1 MAEVKHLRPLHGYQ
15 SWGWKTEKNLCLEGE
30 KREVQIVM
38 DFIGFSPQGLGVWWN
53 LLKFTQIHST
63 DTVDIRYH
71 LYTICMIFCR
81 LCEVKNASTL
91 QKALDAFTQSSM
103 DKSRKKKTSILTLL
117 ACHWGEQLR
126 GANKYQCKKCQQKV
140 DATKTCCPELERFLT
155 FDVVSYVSLEG
166 SRSSFSATSK
176 VFNPLCTTAAELPAE
191 ALRLS
196 TRSSWCLDCKNEPF
210 KMWLGYDKFGWQAAL
225 PFALQF
231 QESRHVDARLT
242 LK

>member
-15 SWGWKTEKNLCLEGE
+15 SWGWKTEKALCLEGE

-71 LYTICMIFCR
+71 VYIICIIFCR

-103 DKSRKKKTSILTLL
+103 AKSRKKS
-117 ACHWGEQLR
+117 HQSWHFWGLSLR
-126 GANKYQCKKCQQKV
+126 WTAQGCQQV
-140 DATKTCCPELERFLT
+140 SVQEMPTEGWCNQDVLPWAWEI
-155 FDVVSYVSLEG
+155 FDV
-166 SRSSFSATSK
+166 T
-176 VFNPLCTTAAELPAE
+176 
-191 ALRLS
+191 
-196 TRSSWCLDCKNEPF
+196 
-210 KMWLGYDKFGWQAAL
+210 
-225 PFALQF
+225 
-231 QESRHVDARLT
+231 
-242 LK
+242 

>member
-1 MAEVKHLRPLHGYQ
+1 MDISLEAGKLKKISALRGRKGKYKSWWILLDFHRKGWEFGEICSNSPRSIPLTQLIFDIICIPFVWSFVVCARLKMLQLCKKHWMLSPRAAWL
-15 SWGWKTEKNLCLEGE
+15 N
-30 KREVQIVM
+30 RE
-38 DFIGFSPQGLGVWWN
+38 
-53 LLKFTQIHST
+53 
-63 DTVDIRYH
+63 
-71 LYTICMIFCR
+71 
-81 LCEVKNASTL
+81 
-91 QKALDAFTQSSM
+91 
-103 DKSRKKKTSILTLL
+103 KKKPSILTLL